1 MQSLR
6 ELYKIGRGP
15 SSSHTMGPERAVKV
29 MLERYPQAE
38 AFRVTLY
45 GSLASTGVGHGTDR
59 VVRETFLPVPCDI
72 QFDHTTP
79 CPIHPN
85 TMDIE
90 VIVKGE
96 TVETKRVY
104 SVGGGS
110 IVFEGENSGDLSADM
125 RDDVYE
131 LNTYA
136 EIADYCHKNNLRIW
150 QYVEEREGREI
161 FEYLSRAWEQMKR
174 TIHEGLTT
182 TGVLPGVLGTQ
193 RRAQILYNQKHID
206 ESAQTRE
213 NRLVCSYAFAEPG
226 IELVVLRHGERTA
239 CVYLEGR
246 LVHIR
251 APRSSGNQS
260 RAAQCG
266 PPAQSRR
273 SSQSAPCRE
282 HAPHPGGCNPADA
295 CSA

>member
-59 VVRETFLPVPCDI
+59 VIRETFLPVPCDI

-110 IVFEGENSGDLSADM
+110 IVFEGETSGDLSADM

-213 NRLVCSYAFAEPG
+213 KS
-226 IELVVLRHGERTA
+226 
-239 CVYLEGR
+239 
-246 LVHIR
+246 
-251 APRSSGNQS
+251 
-260 RAAQCG
+260 
-266 PPAQSRR
+266 
-273 SSQSAPCRE
+273 
-282 HAPHPGGCNPADA
+282 
-295 CSA
+295 

>member
-1 MQSLR
+1 
-6 ELYKIGRGP
+6 
-15 SSSHTMGPERAVKV
+15 MGPERAVNIMKS
-29 MLERYPQAE
+29 RYTQAD

-59 VVRETFLPVPCDI
+59 VIRETFAPIPCEVL
-72 QFDHTTP
+72 FDHTTP

-90 VIVKGE
+90 VLCGGE
-96 TVETKRVY
+96 VVDTKRIY

-110 IVFEGENSGDLSADM
+110 IEIEGEVTASLSQDM

-150 QYVEEREGREI
+150 QYVEEREGKEI
-161 FEYLSRAWEQMKR
+161 FDYLSVAWEQMKR

-193 RRAQILYNQKHID
+193 RRAQILYNQKHKRTQEVGNRSCKSSNSHTELRLFEVI
-206 ESAQTRE
+206 EIYL
-213 NRLVCSYAFAEPG
+213 NRLCPTKSYK
-226 IELVVLRHGERTA
+226 R
-239 CVYLEGR
+239 
-246 LVHIR
+246 
-251 APRSSGNQS
+251 NQCCTY
-260 RAAQCG
+260 RVNMRQRIKG
-266 PPAQSRR
+266 
-273 SSQSAPCRE
+273 
-282 HAPHPGGCNPADA
+282 
-295 CSA
+295 

>member
-29 MLERYPQAE
+29 MQERYPTAD

-45 GSLASTGVGHGTDR
+45 GSLASTGVGHGTDG
-59 VVRETFLPVPCDI
+59 VIRETFAPSPCEI
-72 QFDHTTP
+72 LFVHTTP

-85 TMDIE
+85 TMDVE
-90 VIVKGE
+90 VMRDGQV
-96 TVETKRVY
+96 VDVKRVY

-110 IVFEGENSGDLSADM
+110 IVLEGEEAGALSQDM

-150 QYVEEREGREI
+150 QYVEEREGKEI
-161 FEYLSRAWEQMKR
+161 FDYLSLAGEQMKR

-193 RRAQILYNQKHID
+193 RRAQIL
-206 ESAQTRE
+206 
-213 NRLVCSYAFAEPG
+213 
-226 IELVVLRHGERTA
+226 
-239 CVYLEGR
+239 
-246 LVHIR
+246 
-251 APRSSGNQS
+251 
-260 RAAQCG
+260 
-266 PPAQSRR
+266 
-273 SSQSAPCRE
+273 
-282 HAPHPGGCNPADA
+282 
-295 CSA
+295 